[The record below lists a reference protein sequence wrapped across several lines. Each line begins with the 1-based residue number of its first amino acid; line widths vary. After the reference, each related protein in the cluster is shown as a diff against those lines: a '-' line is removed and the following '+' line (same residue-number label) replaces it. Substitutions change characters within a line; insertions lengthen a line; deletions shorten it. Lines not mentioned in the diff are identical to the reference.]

1 MRTSPV
7 LKVKN
12 LSIAFEKRVVNDLSF
27 NVYPGKTTA
36 IVGESGSGKTV
47 SSMAIMGLLP
57 QSATIENG
65 EFAELQVGVEISM
78 VFQDPMSS
86 LNPSMIVGDQ
96 VAEPLLV
103 HEKLDRKKARAKVI
117 ELLTEVELPDPITA
131 FDKFPHELSGGQK
144 QRVMIAIA
152 IACNPKVLIADEP
165 TTALDV
171 TVQKVILDLI
181 SRLQKD
187 RNLGVL
193 FISHDLEVVKD
204 ISDEVIVMR
213 NGNVLEQ
220 GACKDVFTKPKHE
233 YTKELIAS
241 RPKRDGANFKSATS
255 LIEASSVCLDY
266 TVKKD
271 FLGRPSEKFGAVKNV
286 SIKIN
291 AKERVGLV
299 GESGSGKSS
308 LGKLLLGMERCTS
321 GEVSWKG
328 STLNIDDSKA
338 IRNFKMGAQPV
349 FQDPFSALNPRLK
362 IGTAIKEA
370 LDLSGANSS
379 VKDLL
384 KEVGINPE
392 DSEKYP
398 NSFSGGQRQ
407 RIVLARAL
415 AMEPEFLV
423 LDESVAAL
431 DLRIQADI
439 LKLISDIQSKRSLA
453 FLFISHDLSVIEAV
467 CDRVII
473 MKEGE
478 IVEEGSTEDI
488 FKKPQNSYTKEL
500 LNSRPGA

>member
-1 MRTSPV
+1 
-7 LKVKN
+7 
-12 LSIAFEKRVVNDLSF
+12 
-27 NVYPGKTTA
+27 
-36 IVGESGSGKTV
+36 
-47 SSMAIMGLLP
+47 
-57 QSATIENG
+57 
-65 EFAELQVGVEISM
+65 
-78 VFQDPMSS
+78 
-86 LNPSMIVGDQ
+86 
-96 VAEPLLV
+96 
-103 HEKLDRKKARAKVI
+103 
-117 ELLTEVELPDPITA
+117 
-131 FDKFPHELSGGQK
+131 
-144 QRVMIAIA
+144 
-152 IACNPKVLIADEP
+152 
-165 TTALDV
+165 
-171 TVQKVILDLI
+171 
-181 SRLQKD
+181 
-187 RNLGVL
+187 
-193 FISHDLEVVKD
+193 
-204 ISDEVIVMR
+204 MR
-213 NGNVLEQ
+213 NGNVVEQ
-220 GACKDVFTKPKHE
+220 GTCKDVFTKPKHE

-241 RPKRDGANFKSATS
+241 RPKRDGANFKSGKS

-286 SIKIN
+286 SVKIN

-370 LDLSGANSS
+370 LELSGANSS